1 MESIAD
7 VLVVAIVFG
16 AIFGGGIVKLILN
29 HRKEVRALE
38 ISERNTMSQE
48 EQESLKK
55 QIGELK
61 RRVEVLER
69 IVTDSK
75 YQLEKEIAS
84 VSYTQ

>member
-16 AIFGGGIVKLILN
+16 AIFGRGIVKLILN

-84 VSYTQ
+84 L

>member
-29 HRKEVRALE
+29 HRKEVRALD

-84 VSYTQ
+84 L

>member
-48 EQESLKK
+48 EQASLKK

-84 VSYTQ
+84 L

>member
-75 YQLEKEIAS
+75 YQLEQEIAS
-84 VSYTQ
+84 L

>member
-7 VLVVAIVFG
+7 VLVVAIVFS

-84 VSYTQ
+84 L

>member
-61 RRVEVLER
+61 RRVEVLEK

-84 VSYTQ
+84 L

>member
-1 MESIAD
+1 MAD

-69 IVTDSK
+69 IVTDNK

-84 VSYTQ
+84 L

>member
-7 VLVVAIVFG
+7 ALVVAIVFG

-84 VSYTQ
+84 L

>member
-48 EQESLKK
+48 EQESLKM

-84 VSYTQ
+84 L

>member
-1 MESIAD
+1 MESISD

-84 VSYTQ
+84 L

>member
-55 QIGELK
+55 QISELK

-84 VSYTQ
+84 L

>member
-61 RRVEVLER
+61 RQVEVLER

-84 VSYTQ
+84 L

>member
-29 HRKEVRALE
+29 HRTEVRALE

-84 VSYTQ
+84 L

>member
-29 HRKEVRALE
+29 HCKEVRALE

-84 VSYTQ
+84 L

>member
-16 AIFGGGIVKLILN
+16 AIFGGGIVKSILN

-84 VSYTQ
+84 L

>member
-16 AIFGGGIVKLILN
+16 AIFGGGIVKLILT

-84 VSYTQ
+84 L

>member
-61 RRVEVLER
+61 RRVEGLER

-84 VSYTQ
+84 L

>member
-48 EQESLKK
+48 EQESLKM

-61 RRVEVLER
+61 RRVEVLEK

-84 VSYTQ
+84 L

>member
-61 RRVEVLER
+61 RRVEVLET

-84 VSYTQ
+84 L

>member
-38 ISERNTMSQE
+38 ISERHTMSQE

-84 VSYTQ
+84 L

>member
-16 AIFGGGIVKLILN
+16 AIFGGGIVKLVLN

-84 VSYTQ
+84 L

>member
-1 MESIAD
+1 MAD

-16 AIFGGGIVKLILN
+16 AFFGGGIVKLILN

-84 VSYTQ
+84 L

>member
-61 RRVEVLER
+61 RRIEVLER

-84 VSYTQ
+84 L